1 MRIEVIIDHP
11 PHQKLPINYQYLI
24 SSWIYSVLYKSNKE
38 FATWLHTRGYRLDSK
53 KYKNFC
59 FSMLQPNQYKI
70 YAKEKVLELIHGPT
84 ELIVSFNLTEGMQ
97 HMMEGLFSDNQMEL
111 RSGHF
116 RMTGMVSK
124 VNIQPRPFFSN
135 EMRFNALT
143 PICISVN
150 QKGNEYADYL
160 HPRDERYA
168 ECFASNLV
176 DKANAFYGYK
186 EFNTSQVEFA
196 LLPENKNIRSKLW
209 RIKGIDIKGYLFQFE
224 LKAPSE
230 LIELGF
236 YSGFGV
242 QNSSLG
248 MGMVEVKSIE

>member
-11 PHQKLPINYQYLI
+11 PHQRLPINYQYLI

-59 FSMLQPNQYKI
+59 FSMLQPSKYKI
-70 YAKEKVLELIHGPT
+70 HTREKVLELVQGPT
-84 ELIVSFNLTEGMQ
+84 ELIVSFNLTEGMK

-111 RSGHF
+111 KSGQF
-116 RMTGMVSK
+116 RMTGVVSK
-124 VNIQPRPFFSN
+124 VNIKPKPSFQE
-135 EMRFNALT
+135 EMEFNTLT

-160 HPRDERYA
+160 HPEDERYA
-168 ECFASNLV
+168 DYFASNLV

-186 EFNTSQVEFA
+186 EFNTTQVEFS
-196 LLPENKNIRSKLW
+196 LTSGHIRSKLW
-209 RIKGIDIKGYLFQFE
+209 RIKGIDIKGYLFQFK
-224 LKAPSE
+224 LKAPAE

-248 MGMVEVKSIE
+248 MGMTEIKLNAS

>member
-70 YAKEKVLELIHGPT
+70 HTREKVLELVLGPT
-84 ELIVSFNLTEGMQ
+84 ELVVSFNLSEGTQ

-116 RMTGMVSK
+116 KMSGMVSK
-124 VNIQPRPFFSN
+124 VNIRPRPTFIEDMNFTT
-135 EMRFNALT
+135 AT
-143 PICISVN
+143 PICISAN
-150 QKGNEYADYL
+150 QKGQEYADYL
-160 HPRDERYA
+160 HPHDDKYA
-168 ECFASNLV
+168 DHFASNLV

-186 EFNTSQVEFA
+186 EYNTSQVKFT
-196 LLPENKNIRSKLW
+196 LLPGRIRSKLW
-209 RIKGIDIKGYLFQFE
+209 RIKGIDVKGYLFQFN
-224 LKAPSE
+224 LQAPAE
-230 LIELGF
+230 LIELGY

-248 MGMVEVKSIE
+248 MGMCEITPREL